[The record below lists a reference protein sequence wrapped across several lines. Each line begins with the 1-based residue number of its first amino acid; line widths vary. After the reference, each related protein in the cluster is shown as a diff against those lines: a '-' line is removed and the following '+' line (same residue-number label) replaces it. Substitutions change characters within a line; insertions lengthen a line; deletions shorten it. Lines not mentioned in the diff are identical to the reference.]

1 MDTLLLSVSNPPPIS
16 TTVYYPEFQVE
27 KLRRLIGIKSKIK
40 RKFDDINKDLDILS
54 SEFKLFSHIL
64 YKNHNRF
71 RNDKGYK
78 DLRMLEK
85 SLKKFLNH
93 KFSNNIVNF
102 LGFIPD
108 FSASKT
114 YLPTYAMGLHTQL
127 QLYGAGAFL
136 HRIEMLSRNSAL
148 LDVQRLNLGH
158 FWGVSAQNLAVVG
171 RIWIVCR
178 HMLLG
183 VQLCYKGIVRLLDDI
198 PGDSSSS
205 TKMPEDLFAFMPED
219 LVEQVKLVET
229 DIIEQESKT
238 EVNRETVT
246 VDDFLDIGEPV
257 KREVET
263 SSYIGEEIKRPNVE
277 SKINLVALN
286 KRRKIESSSSPYDS
300 DKYDKSVSKDV
311 LSELHS
317 FEQLKDFL
325 ESETE
330 ARKVQRKNCF
340 TRKLNQSEWK
350 LLKKEVLSNFIATK
364 PNKSLKFSRK
374 LIRNAI
380 NS

>member
-27 KLRRLIGIKSKIK
+27 NLRRLIGIKSKIK
-40 RKFDDINKDLDILS
+40 RNFGDIEKDLDILN
-54 SEFKLFSHIL
+54 SEFNLFSHIL

-93 KFSNNIVNF
+93 KFLNNLVNF

-108 FSASKT
+108 TSASKI
-114 YLPTYAMGLHTQL
+114 YLPTCAMGVHAQL

-136 HRIEMLSRNSAL
+136 HRLEMLSRHSAL
-148 LDVQRLNLGH
+148 LDLQRLNLGH

-171 RIWIVCR
+171 RIWILCR
-178 HMLLG
+178 HVLLG
-183 VQLCYKGIVRLLDDI
+183 VQLCYKGMVRLLEDL
-198 PGDSSSS
+198 PGDSNS
-205 TKMPEDLFAFMPED
+205 TKMPEDLFAFIPED
-219 LVEQVKLVET
+219 LVEQATLAGA
-229 DIIEQESKT
+229 DIIVQETKA
-238 EVNRETVT
+238 ELNRETVT

-257 KREVET
+257 KREVEI
-263 SSYIGEEIKRPNVE
+263 SSDIGEEIKRPYVE
-277 SKINLVALN
+277 SKMNVAALN
-286 KRRKIESSSSPYDS
+286 KRRKTESSLPSDSGKSAKSST
-300 DKYDKSVSKDV
+300 KDI

-317 FEQLKDFL
+317 LEQLKDFFTS
-325 ESETE
+325 ESE
-330 ARKVQRKNCF
+330 ARKVSRKSSF

-364 PNKSLKFSRK
+364 PNKSLKSSRK
-374 LIRNAI
+374 LIRDAI
-380 NS
+380 N